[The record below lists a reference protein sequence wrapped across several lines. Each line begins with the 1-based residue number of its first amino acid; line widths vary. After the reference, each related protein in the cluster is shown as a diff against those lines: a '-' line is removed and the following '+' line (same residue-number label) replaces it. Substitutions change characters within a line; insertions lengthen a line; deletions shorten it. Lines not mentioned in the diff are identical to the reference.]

1 MMSVGDSWVGLL
13 YRSSRSV
20 ILQAVLSVDLLIT
33 RTAQI
38 ANFHFNF
45 VLNTLE
51 QAAKFAPNLP
61 AIALSA
67 LIRW

>member
-20 ILQAVLSVDLLIT
+20 ILQGVLSVDLLIT

-38 ANFHFNF
+38 ANFHSNS
-45 VLNTLE
+45 VSNTLA
-51 QAAKFAPNLP
+51 QAAKFPPNLQ

-67 LIRW
+67 LTRW